1 MSSSREAAGQSGGV
15 NISGSVGSVG
25 GDIVGRDK
33 IGLDEKEVGRQ
44 IAGAQRPVTEELA
57 RLTAQVAREKG
68 VDPKVLAPLFDHL
81 GHSGLTLDEM
91 RSRAGE
97 AIEAILSRARQKI
110 EPSNESA
117 DIDAIISAARAR
129 LGNLDTAGARS
140 ILATKIAEEET
151 ARRQRLIPLLEE
163 QAAVERL
170 SFDHEAAKATL
181 RQLLALD
188 PERVWSWI
196 ELGDLCVTTAA
207 LDPAIN
213 SFRHSLAIA
222 ERLAE
227 ADPGNAG
234 WQCDLSVSYERIGDV
249 QRAQGDLAAALRS
262 YQASLAIRERLAEA
276 DPGNAG
282 WQRDLAL
289 SSVGWP

>member
-1 MSSSREAAGQSGGV
+1 VDRGGV
-15 NISGSVGSVG
+15 GA
-25 GDIVGRDK
+25 GRD
-33 IGLDEKEVGRQ
+33 IRDSTIQIQHGLDVKETGQ
-44 IAGAQRPVTEELA
+44 EIEQRIDPLREEVAAL
-57 RLTAQVAREKG
+57 RVEFAREKG

-110 EPSNESA
+110 EPSNEGA
-117 DIDAIISAARAR
+117 DIDAIIGAARAR

-140 ILATKIAEEET
+140 ILATKIAEEEA

-227 ADPGNAG
+227 A
-234 WQCDLSVSYERIGDV
+234 ER
-249 QRAQGDLAAALRS
+249 RATWR
-262 YQASLAIRERLAEA
+262 RR
-276 DPGNAG
+276 
-282 WQRDLAL
+282 
-289 SSVGWP
+289 